1 MSSKMVK
8 GQRAEAEIG
17 VMAPRLNDRRIKNL
31 NQTTEGN
38 WKLVN
43 CLSNKKETELLVMA
57 KGSPIYWT
65 S

>member
-1 MSSKMVK
+1 VEEILHNIQSVVSLFVSYFITLIRWVMSSKMVK

-38 WKLVN
+38 
-43 CLSNKKETELLVMA
+43 
-57 KGSPIYWT
+57 
-65 S
+65 